1 MTTTPGPSENIPAPP
16 EDPIAVLL
24 RAARTIA
31 VVGLSPN
38 PARPSFG
45 VARYLQS
52 AGYRIVPVH
61 PGVTEILGEP
71 TYASLEAIPQRVDI
85 VNVFRRPEHV
95 PEVVESAIRIAAR
108 AIWLQEGIT
117 HPEAEKR
124 AAEAGLIVIS
134 NLCMFK
140 EHSRRFRR

>member
-1 MTTTPGPSENIPAPP
+1 MTTTPGPTTNLPAAP
-16 EDPIAVLL
+16 DDSIGSLL
-24 RAARTIA
+24 RSARVIA

-38 PARPSFG
+38 PARPSFA

-52 AGYRIVPVH
+52 VGYRIVPVH

-71 TYASLEAIPQRVDI
+71 TFASLEEIPGRVDV

-95 PEVVESAIRIAAR
+95 PAIVESAIRIGAR

-117 HPEAEKR
+117 HP
-124 AAEAGLIVIS
+124 AAEQRARDSKLFVVSDRCI
-134 NLCMFK
+134 LR
-140 EHSRRFRR
+140 EHALRFRR